1 MNIYLLLAQHIR
13 NIKRTRSRL
22 ILVYT
27 WIHVQFLSDNITQ
40 VRIIVMYMSP
50 KVRAKI
56 RPLNTG
62 YELYHYVYQILVFSD
77 FYCKIVI

>member
-1 MNIYLLLAQHIR
+1 MNIYLLLAQQFR
-13 NIKRTRSRL
+13 NIKQTRSRL
-22 ILVYT
+22 ILVHT

-50 KVRAKI
+50 KVLARI

-62 YELYHYVYQILVFSD
+62 YELYHFVYQILVFSD
-77 FYCKIVI
+77 FYFKIII